1 MDYLQYIKNKIEEM
15 KMENVISFPSNRRHR
30 PLFWGHNCEIEGC
43 WIETALGEECNW
55 CGMKREEVILDNL
68 EKT

>member
-1 MDYLQYIKNKIEEM
+1 MDYLNYIKKKINELSM
-15 KMENVISFPSNRRHR
+15 GNVVIFPKERRYR
-30 PLFWGHNCEIEGC
+30 PDMWGHNCSIEGC

-55 CGMKREEVILDNL
+55 CGMKREEAILDNL